1 MTAAVLTAAD
11 GDLPDIPGQPYVSPD
26 DLASIGPMWQQAVQ
40 QQLVPIVAEVYQTS
54 AGVVHA
60 QMVDATQVPTLP
72 SVGSLAAEQ
81 YLAAASN
88 TFEQVGDDLWAT
100 ARSEL
105 LDGFEKG
112 ESIDQLAARLRA
124 SAGMTAKKA
133 TLVARTQ
140 VLDASNAGSMATA
153 RATGIEMN
161 KGWLDT
167 GPPRT
172 RPTHLQAGTA
182 YGSDAGMIP
191 LGDQFTVGGY
201 QCDRPHD
208 PTLPPAERYN
218 CRCSVIFG
226 IPDDSVDDAVRA
238 AEPVPPIPG
247 TSGVV
252 EPLPDPYAGDLVA
265 PALPGPDL
273 GVPAIPGAVPGLAV
287 RPVLEAA
294 RTTSAVQSVFAAE
307 TRRITGRFIPIRFTG
322 SAATARE
329 HAEGLLRGLE
339 RFPDARL
346 GGVDAMEA
354 RGAAYAATSYN
365 EILFSEAW
373 TSPAA
378 RRRYLG
384 SVATDVQDGWHVANS
399 GNPVAI
405 ALHEFGHLLDFT
417 TDINRGVRERIRE
430 VVARRAAA
438 EGVGQDV
445 LIRRE
450 VSGYATSHTDE
461 LVAEAFTDV
470 MINGEAASGL
480 SREIFTLLED
490 AYRQAGGT
498 VQAVTREALT
508 VPRVAKARAGSTIG
522 DVELGPTQFQIAI
535 GEADL
540 PRRPVGDF
548 TDRPYDGP
556 DGVVVHRGER
566 LPAGFESPLAA
577 IRRGEYTV
585 RPGLSDAESQ
595 ALDRY
600 VLSRVAD
607 PLNTA
612 LRQGTA
618 PPFGTVKVVDQV
630 VDLDDVAAQLDSAI
644 AASELSAD
652 TTLYRGALMRPA
664 DLRKLQPGAIT
675 REDAF
680 LSTTTES
687 ENAFE
692 IIHWRKGRDPAGGK
706 SPVIFEILAPRGTAG
721 AVADVGEHEVLL
733 GRGRRFRVVEVRRP
747 TTPGGTR
754 RIVLEILPDTPA
766 PLPAPGAAPS
776 LASRTVPQLR
786 ALAKERGITIPPG
799 SKKADIVRLL
809 DETPAPPTVAAEAV
823 AGRAALDSIPV
834 HVSTRTLGGLTDDIR
849 GLDRLTARQQQ
860 AISDAVDAYRGLG
873 YQGVNA
879 YLRSGEQVRGAKTI
893 IAGVDRAMDLS
904 PLPTPIRLYRGV
916 GSGETTF
923 GPRAGWPADLTGF
936 EWTDLGYPS
945 TSASREIAARGGGA
959 IQLRFVAP
967 QGTKAIKLS
976 EFEQEVL
983 LQRGLRFR
991 VVRDNGPEDF
1001 VDGFGKTFHADR
1013 VLDVEIIPAG
1023 APPAGVVEVPL
1034 AKRTVAQLRALAADR
1049 KIVVPKGAKKPD
1061 IVRLLETPAAPPTVR
1076 PVPAEFAARLQSA
1089 RKSKSAMAQTEYRFS
1104 GNAQENA
1111 DMFPDPDERRQV
1123 MDAFAGY
1130 RGIGS
1135 ARTNKQLRDG
1145 GFVGPRVELM
1155 DRAFARSHLQDD
1167 VVVYRGSRGGIEF
1180 GPRETWAD
1188 DLTGQEWTDRAYTST
1203 SYDPTKARPFAADG
1217 VYMRIVAP
1225 RGTPAVGLRPAARI
1239 EAGEAEI
1246 LLGRGQRFRVV
1257 QDHGSSRPPG
1267 FDLPAD
1273 PSRPPPLRFLDVEV
1287 VPVDSAAERAAV
1299 RALARETNTLI
1310 EQTSATAR
1318 VLAEV
1323 DELLAKKASA
1333 STIRE
1338 AIADALAEPGQLF
1351 AGADP
1356 AVLAA
1361 LRAVAADPV
1370 KLRAAVTRLGGKA
1383 KIKPVS
1389 KAGAKVTF
1397 DADTME
1403 GVGGI
1408 DIEAGAR
1415 VTVVRRGSTVT
1426 LPDGT
1431 VMQLEKARVTPVVS
1445 PVKAVK
1451 AAPVKRAPAAKKA
1464 PTPEPPQ
1471 PVKAVPRGA
1480 TPSAR
1485 PVAYQL
1491 PPGVT
1496 EQDATALRLALK
1508 RRQPIE
1514 GMPGAD
1520 NPGLVERLAV
1530 ENNAD
1535 YLLGQFQSHVPAAG
1549 RMTTAQLQ
1557 SDLAARAKAAFADRA
1572 VATNVANA
1580 RLEEILTDGR
1590 FKTQFETG
1598 RSGGIFQPE
1607 ERRLR
1612 EEQWFGIPADAAP
1625 ETRPIYGYLVTSG
1638 DGKGMVD
1645 VYGGA
1650 RVVFRDDV
1658 RDRTTAQVGDSMEHI
1673 LTGRPAAVDNPD
1685 WYAFTIQYEDP
1696 MFAKLDRN
1704 YDGPAFNKRSYIEAQ
1719 IHGGVTVD
1727 DIAEVIFTSRPS
1739 PELVALLRERGIPW
1753 RMRRR

>member
-26 DLASIGPMWQQAVQ
+26 DLASIGPMWSQAVQ
-40 QQLVPIVAEVYQTS
+40 QQLVPVVAEVYQTS

-81 YLAAASN
+81 YLAAATN

-133 TLVARTQ
+133 VLVARTQ
-140 VLDASNAGSMATA
+140 VLDASNAGSIATA
-153 RATGIEMN
+153 RAAGIDMQKEWMSAED
-161 KGWLDT
+161 L
-167 GPPRT
+167 RV
-172 RPTHLQAGTA
+172 RPEHVLANGQKVDLNAK
-182 YGSDAGMIP
+182 
-191 LGDQFTVGGY
+191 FTVGGY
-201 QCDRPHD
+201 ECDRPHD
-208 PTLPPAERYN
+208 PTLPPALRYS
-218 CRCSVIFG
+218 CRCTTG
-226 IPDDSVDDAVRA
+226 YLIPDDSVDDAVRE

-265 PALPGPDL
+265 PALPGPGV
-273 GVPAIPGAVPGLAV
+273 GVPGEVAPLPGLAV
-287 RPVLEAA
+287 RPMLEAA

-365 EILFSEAW
+365 EILFSELW
-373 TSPAA
+373 TTPAA

-384 SVATDVQDGWHVANS
+384 SVASDVQDGWHVANS

-430 VVARRAAA
+430 IVARRAAA

-522 DVELGPTQFQIAI
+522 DVELGPTQFQVAI

-556 DGVVVHRGER
+556 DGVVVHRGEP

-577 IRRGEYTV
+577 IRRGEYTL
-585 RPGLSDAESQ
+585 RPGLTDAESQ

-721 AVADVGEHEVLL
+721 AVADVGEREVLL

-766 PLPAPGAAPS
+766 PLPAPVVTP

-799 SKKADIVRLL
+799 FDITGVRTGEDAL
-809 DETPAPPTVAAEAV
+809 DATRSVQTLVQAAQLGRLPDVPRLRFGDQRRLIDAVYDRETGY
-823 AGRAALDSIPV
+823 AGRGYRAANRGLQV
-834 HVSTRTLGGLTDDIR
+834 ARGGDLPDDIR
-849 GLDRLTARQQQ
+849 DQVANLDQV
-860 AISDAVDAYRGLG
+860 ISLG
-873 YQGVNA
+873 
-879 YLRSGEQVRGAKTI
+879 T
-893 IAGVDRAMDLS
+893 LS
-904 PLPTPIRLYRGV
+904 DDVVLYRGV
-916 GSGETTF
+916 ARPEL
-923 GPRAGWPADLTGF
+923 LTGGRALQ
-936 EWTDLGYPS
+936 LGDEFTEYGYGS
-945 TSASREIAARGGGA
+945 TSVSVDHAVDFARGRSTPLDEA
-959 IQLRFVAP
+959 IGRPENPTVVRLVAP
-967 QGTKAIKLS
+967 RGQSAVQVSDL
-976 EFEQEVL
+976 EFPGVGEVL
-983 LQRGLRFR
+983 LPRGMSYR
-991 VVRDNGPEDF
+991 VVADRGV
-1001 VDGFGKTFHADR
+1001 VDGVRH
-1013 VLDVEIIPAG
+1013 VDVEIIPTPVVPVA
-1023 APPAGVVEVPL
+1023 APAVEVPL
-1034 AKRTVAQLRALAADR
+1034 AKRTVAQLRALAAER
-1049 KIVVPKGAKKPD
+1049 KITVPKGAKKPD
-1061 IVRLLETPAAPPTVR
+1061 IVRLLEAPP
-1076 PVPAEFAARLQSA
+1076 
-1089 RKSKSAMAQTEYRFS
+1089 
-1104 GNAQENA
+1104 
-1111 DMFPDPDERRQV
+1111 
-1123 MDAFAGY
+1123 
-1130 RGIGS
+1130 
-1135 ARTNKQLRDG
+1135 
-1145 GFVGPRVELM
+1145 
-1155 DRAFARSHLQDD
+1155 
-1167 VVVYRGSRGGIEF
+1167 
-1180 GPRETWAD
+1180 
-1188 DLTGQEWTDRAYTST
+1188 LT
-1203 SYDPTKARPFAADG
+1203 
-1217 VYMRIVAP
+1217 
-1225 RGTPAVGLRPAARI
+1225 
-1239 EAGEAEI
+1239 EAE
-1246 LLGRGQRFRVV
+1246 Q
-1257 QDHGSSRPPG
+1257 
-1267 FDLPAD
+1267 
-1273 PSRPPPLRFLDVEV
+1273 
-1287 VPVDSAAERAAV
+1287 RAAV

-1318 VLAEV
+1318 ALAEV
-1323 DELLAKKASA
+1323 DELLAKKAAA

-1338 AIADALAEPGQLF
+1338 AIADALVEPGQLF
-1351 AGADP
+1351 AGADS

-1361 LRAVAADPV
+1361 LRAVASDPV

-1408 DIEAGAR
+1408 DIPDGTR

-1431 VMQLEKARVTPVVS
+1431 VMQLEKARVTPVVA
-1445 PVKAVK
+1445 PVKK
-1451 AAPVKRAPAAKKA
+1451 AAPAKKAPAKKAPAAKLGPASVRQPGVDLTPEVTPDAAWLQQAGLRRSFGDPTDKVLTSIVRQQPGWSDPGRVVSQA
-1464 PTPEPPQ
+1464 ELDRAVRSGWVEMWRGVQDYPAGATAADIARATRVGDWDMGTGMFGNGIYTTVRRTTAEVYRSSDFVDWKPTRMSSWGPEPLYEWLPGFTPTPQGAGGLLRMALDPNARIIDYEDLRREHRAFVQSIDFTGLQDTAYKRAWHDQNFYAVMRGYDGVRVYGPGTNDGSAYPAGVRNSDEPPQ
-1471 PVKAVPRGA
+1471 FIIFNRSVLIFERA
-1480 TPSAR
+1480 S
-1485 PVAYQL
+1485 
-1491 PPGVT
+1491 
-1496 EQDATALRLALK
+1496 
-1508 RRQPIE
+1508 RR
-1514 GMPGAD
+1514 
-1520 NPGLVERLAV
+1520 
-1530 ENNAD
+1530 
-1535 YLLGQFQSHVPAAG
+1535 Y
-1549 RMTTAQLQ
+1549 
-1557 SDLAARAKAAFADRA
+1557 
-1572 VATNVANA
+1572 
-1580 RLEEILTDGR
+1580 
-1590 FKTQFETG
+1590 
-1598 RSGGIFQPE
+1598 
-1607 ERRLR
+1607 
-1612 EEQWFGIPADAAP
+1612 
-1625 ETRPIYGYLVTSG
+1625 
-1638 DGKGMVD
+1638 
-1645 VYGGA
+1645 
-1650 RVVFRDDV
+1650 
-1658 RDRTTAQVGDSMEHI
+1658 DS
-1673 LTGRPAAVDNPD
+1673 
-1685 WYAFTIQYEDP
+1685 
-1696 MFAKLDRN
+1696 
-1704 YDGPAFNKRSYIEAQ
+1704 
-1719 IHGGVTVD
+1719 
-1727 DIAEVIFTSRPS
+1727 
-1739 PELVALLRERGIPW
+1739 
-1753 RMRRR
+1753 